1 MEVYAKSDVFSSV
14 LDIPKS
20 PNLIYFIY
28 SLLQFLH
35 YKEKYFILWYHDG
48 VSFINEDNSKLQT
61 IGLARQESIIMHKW
75 NTEL

>member
-35 YKEKYFILWYHDG
+35 YKEKYFIL
-48 VSFINEDNSKLQT
+48 
-61 IGLARQESIIMHKW
+61 
-75 NTEL
+75 